1 MRKVGIPSTFLLA
14 RDFFFFALEQ
24 IEVVSTGYQREDMA
38 MRSEFQTAIQQL
50 IAEKGLPRDV
60 VMETVANALLAAYRK
75 SFGGG
80 DNVRIEVDKNGEVH
94 VWAAKRV
101 VAQVKEAN
109 EEVSLA
115 EAQLLIPNAA
125 LGQSIDVDSSSIFAH
140 IPTQT
145 AKQVILQ
152 RIREAE
158 HEHLYDQIKNWIG
171 EIRLGTLTRKDPTRG
186 WLLDF
191 DLDKAD
197 KVEGL
202 MPLSEEVP
210 GERNRAG
217 QKQRVYV
224 YDVRRVQGRMLQ
236 ILVSRTHRDLVRR
249 LFESEVPEIYE
260 GTIEIK
266 AIAREPGS
274 RSKVAVVARQEGL
287 DPIGSCVGVRG
298 SRINNIVRELNDEK
312 IDIIQWSPD
321 QATFVANALSPVK
334 PLKVELREADHTAIV
349 TVNEKQLSLAIGKD
363 GQNARLAAK
372 LTSWRVDV
380 TKPAEGEQ
388 FEERTDEAQEPVMTY
403 GRRERTE
410 RTQGGR
416 HDRHDNNSRRSGRG
430 GGGGGRHNHSSYGYE
445 RE

>member
-1 MRKVGIPSTFLLA
+1 
-14 RDFFFFALEQ
+14 
-24 IEVVSTGYQREDMA
+24 
-38 MRSEFQTAIQQL
+38 MRSEFQAAIAQL
-50 IAEKGLPRDV
+50 IAEKGLPREV

-75 SFGGG
+75 SFIGG
-80 DNVRIEVDKNGEVH
+80 DNIRIEVDKNGEVH
-94 VWAAKRV
+94 VWASKRV
-101 VAQVKEAN
+101 VAQVEN
-109 EEVSLA
+109 PNDEVSLA
-115 EAQLLIPNAA
+115 EAQRIIHNAA
-125 LGQSIDVDSSSIFAH
+125 LGQFIDVDSSSIFNR

-171 EIRLGTLTRKDPTRG
+171 EIRLGTLTRKDPGRG

-197 KVEGL
+197 KVEGI
-202 MPLSEEVP
+202 MPTSEEVP
-210 GERNRAG
+210 SERYRIG
-217 QKQRVYV
+217 QRVRVFV
-224 YDVRRVQGRMLQ
+224 YDVRRIPGRMLQ

-260 GTIEIK
+260 GTVEIK
-266 AIAREPGS
+266 GIAREPGS

-298 SRINNIVRELNDEK
+298 SRINNIVHELNDEK

-321 QATFVANALSPVK
+321 PAGFVSYALSPVK
-334 PLKVELREADHTAIV
+334 PLKVELRESDHTAIV
-349 TVNEKQLSLAIGKD
+349 TVPERQLSLAIGKD

-372 LTSWRVDV
+372 LTGWRVDV
-380 TKPAEGEQ
+380 TKPVEGEVY
-388 FEERTDEAQEPVMTY
+388 EEQNLDTGMQEPVTSQA
-403 GRRERTE
+403 RRDR
-410 RTQGGR
+410 GGR
-416 HDRHDNNSRRSGRG
+416 HERGERGGQRGEGRRSSQRG
-430 GGGGGRHNHSSYGYE
+430 GGRQNSSYDDD